1 MLVVRGRDHLKRRQR
16 AGDASAR
23 GAAPKSE
30 RLEARISR
38 QQKEIFQHA
47 ADLEGRSLTDFVLAS
62 VQRAAEQ
69 TIREHDV
76 ITLSARDS
84 RAFVKALL
92 HPEPASERLRAAAE
106 RYKAIMGDR

>member
-1 MLVVRGRDHLKRRQR
+1 MR
-16 AGDASAR
+16 
-23 GAAPKSE
+23 PTW
-30 RLEARISR
+30 
-38 QQKEIFQHA
+38 
-47 ADLEGRSLTDFVLAS
+47 LEGRSLTDFVLAS

-84 RAFVKALL
+84 RAFVEALL
-92 HPEPASERLRAAAE
+92 HPEPASARLRAAAE